1 MHTIHEGSGVAS
13 PKTWEAP
20 KNFVASKM
28 LDFWRITLFC
38 LEKRLSRHKMTIFS
52 RNFFWGAGAWPLWP
66 PLPTPIHE
74 GIYTVIKLPRN
85 GNCKTKKLIK
95 NNSGFGSWWNG
106 NIWWFLHSLSI
117 RKLMQD
123 NAGRSAFPT
132 FFKKDWILHFMTFQF
147 WECRFTHVCYAKV

>member
-1 MHTIHEGSGVAS
+1 MLDVNDRVDVPVTNLKEHFCLWGNHKNAHNPRRQWRSQ
-13 PKTWEAP
+13 P
-20 KNFVASKM
+20 KNLGGAKSFGAGKM

-52 RNFFWGAGAWPLWP
+52 RNFLGGMAALA

-95 NNSGFGSWWNG
+95 NNSGFGS
-106 NIWWFLHSLSI
+106 
-117 RKLMQD
+117 
-123 NAGRSAFPT
+123 
-132 FFKKDWILHFMTFQF
+132 
-147 WECRFTHVCYAKV
+147 